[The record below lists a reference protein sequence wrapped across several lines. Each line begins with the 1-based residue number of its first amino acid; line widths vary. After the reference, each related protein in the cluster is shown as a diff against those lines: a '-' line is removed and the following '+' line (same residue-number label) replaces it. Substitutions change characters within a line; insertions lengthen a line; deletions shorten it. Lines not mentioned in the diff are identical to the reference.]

1 MTPMEPRPQPSNNS
15 RSYLLAALLILAALN
30 VLLLYFYYQERQDNK
45 TKDATIAAK
54 TEEVLLAKTKL
65 DSISAQLDAK
75 IAEIQQLGG
84 SVDSLMKVK
93 TQLEIDKRELKNVGS
108 FDSKKYDQKIRN
120 YQELLAQKDQEIAR
134 LKEENGV
141 LSQQNATLSQ
151 ENSGL
156 KVEKQT
162 LSDSVVSV
170 SAKNKEVSARNKEL
184 AEKVTIAAALHAET
198 VTVTAMNARGK
209 ESDGGTYKAK
219 KVDKVHV
226 SVLLAP
232 NGLAKQDEKVL
243 YMRILDPTGAVVSD
257 MATGSGEFTYNG
269 QGMIYTAQQ
278 RFTFANSRQRVDYF
292 YGRGGQRFNEG
303 KYNIEIYCEGFRI
316 GEGEFT
322 IK

>member
-1 MTPMEPRPQPSNNS
+1 MEHRSQPRNNS

-65 DSISAQLDAK
+65 DSISTQLDAK
-75 IAEIQQLGG
+75 IAEIQKLGG
-84 SVDSLMKVK
+84 SVDSLMKIK
-93 TQLEIDKRELKNVGS
+93 AQLEVDKRELKNVSS

-120 YQELLAQKDQEIAR
+120 YQAILVQKDQEIAR

-141 LSQQNATLSQ
+141 LSQQNESLSQ

-156 KVEKQT
+156 KSERQS
-162 LSDSVVSV
+162 LSDSVVAV
-170 SAKNKEVSARNKEL
+170 TIKNQEL
-184 AEKVTIAAALHAET
+184 AEKVTIAAALRAEA
-198 VTVTAMNARGK
+198 VTVNAVNSKGK

-219 KVDKVHV
+219 KLDKIHV
-226 SVLLAP
+226 SILLSP
-232 NGLAKQDEKVL
+232 NGLAKKDEKVL
-243 YMRILDPTGAVVSD
+243 YMRIIDPNGAIISD
-257 MATGSGEFTYNG
+257 LATGSGEFMYNN
-269 QGMIYTAQQ
+269 QGMIYTALQ
-278 RFTFANSRQRVDYF
+278 RFNFDNSRQRVDYF
-292 YGRGGQRFNEG
+292 YGRGGQQFKAG
-303 KYNIEIYCEGFRI
+303 KHTIEVYCEGFRI

>member
-1 MTPMEPRPQPSNNS
+1 MTPIEPRQQPRNNS

-54 TEEVLLAKTKL
+54 TEEVLIAKTKL
-65 DSISAQLDAK
+65 DSISTQLDLK
-75 IAEIQQLGG
+75 IAEIQRLGG

-93 TQLEIDKRELKNVGS
+93 AQLEVDKRELRNVGS
-108 FDSKKYDQKIRN
+108 FDNKKYDQKIRN
-120 YQELLAQKDQEIAR
+120 YQAILAQKDQEIAR
-134 LKEENGV
+134 LKEENGE
-141 LSQQNATLSQ
+141 LTKQNEALNQ

-156 KVEKQT
+156 KAERQT
-162 LSDSVVSV
+162 LSDSVVAV
-170 SAKNKEVSARNKEL
+170 STKNQEL
-184 AEKVTIAAALHAET
+184 AEKVTIAAALRAEA
-198 VTVTAMNARGK
+198 VTVNAINARGK

-219 KVDKVHV
+219 RLDKIHV

-243 YMRILDPTGAVVSD
+243 YMRIIDPNGAVISD
-257 MATGSGEFTYNG
+257 LATGSGEFTYNG

-278 RFTFANSRQRVDYF
+278 RFTFENSRQRVDYIF
-292 YGRGGQRFNEG
+292 GRGGQRFNEG
-303 KYNIEIYCEGFRI
+303 RHTIEIYCEGFRI

-322 IK
+322 VK

>member
-1 MTPMEPRPQPSNNS
+1 MTPMEPRPQSNNNS

-54 TEEVLLAKTKL
+54 TEEVLIAKTKL

-84 SVDSLMKVK
+84 NIDSLMKVK
-93 TQLEIDKRELKNVGS
+93 AQLEVDKRELKNVGS

-120 YQELLAQKDQEIAR
+120 YQVLLAQKDQEIAR

-141 LSQQNATLSQ
+141 LAQQNESLNQ

-156 KVEKQT
+156 KAERQT
-162 LSDSVVSV
+162 LSDSVVAV
-170 SAKNKEVSARNKEL
+170 STKNKELE
-184 AEKVTIAAALHAET
+184 EKVTIAAALRAEA
-198 VTVTAMNARGK
+198 VTVNSVNAKGK
-209 ESDGGTYKAK
+209 ESDGGVYKAK
-219 KVDKVHV
+219 KLDKIHV

-243 YMRILDPTGAVVSD
+243 YMRILDPNGAVVSD

-269 QGMIYTAQQ
+269 QGMIYTAMQ
-278 RFTFANSRQRVDYF
+278 RFNFDNTRQRVDYF

-303 KYNIEIYCEGFRI
+303 KYAIEIYCEGFRI

>member
-1 MTPMEPRPQPSNNS
+1 MEPRPQPNNNS

-54 TEEVLLAKTKL
+54 TEEVLVAKTKL

-84 SVDSLMKVK
+84 SIDSLMKVK
-93 TQLEIDKRELKNVGS
+93 AQLEVDKRELKNVGT

-120 YQELLAQKDQEIAR
+120 YQTILAQKDQEIAR

-141 LSQQNATLSQ
+141 LTQQNANLNQ

-156 KVEKQT
+156 KAERQT
-162 LSDSVVSV
+162 LSDSVVAVTS
-170 SAKNKEVSARNKEL
+170 KNKELE
-184 AEKVTIAAALHAET
+184 EKVTIAAALRAEA
-198 VTVTAMNARGK
+198 VTVNGVNAKGK
-209 ESDGGTYKAK
+209 ETDGGTYKAK
-219 KVDKVHV
+219 RTDKVHV

-243 YMRILDPTGAVVSD
+243 YMRILDPNGAVVSD
-257 MATGSGEFTYNG
+257 LATGSGEFTYNG
-269 QGMIYTAQQ
+269 QGMIYTAMQ
-278 RFTFANSRQRVDYF
+278 RFTFDNSRQRVDYF

-303 KYNIEIYCEGFRI
+303 KYTIEIYCEGFRI